1 LTRLFLLVLSFPLPA
16 VALAD
21 AIGNVS
27 VADGDTLEIRGT
39 KIRLYGSDAPESG
52 QLCRWTGKDYRCG
65 WQAAAV
71 DDRIARRSVR
81 REKRDVGRYGRTI
94 AGCFVGSVSLDDER
108 VKQGWAVAY
117 RE

>member
-1 LTRLFLLVLSFPLPA
+1 MIRLFLLVLSFLLPA
-16 VALAD
+16 AALAD
-21 AIGNVS
+21 AIGKAI

-39 KIRLYGSDAPESG
+39 KIRLHGSHAPESG

-65 WQAAAV
+65 WQAAV
-71 DDRIARRSVR
+71 DDLIARQSVR
-81 REKRDVGRYGRTI
+81 CEKRDGRTI
-94 AGCFVGSVSLDDER
+94 AGCFVGSVSLNDEL

>member
-1 LTRLFLLVLSFPLPA
+1 VLSFPLPA
-16 VALAD
+16 AALAD
-21 AIGNVS
+21 IPGNAIV
-27 VADGDTLEIRGT
+27 VDGDPLEIRGT
-39 KIRLYGSDAPESG
+39 KIRLHGSDAPESG

-81 REKRDVGRYGRTI
+81 CEERDVDRYGRTA
-94 AGCFVGSVSLDDER
+94 AGCFVGSVSLNDEL
-108 VKQGWAVAY
+108 VKRGWAV